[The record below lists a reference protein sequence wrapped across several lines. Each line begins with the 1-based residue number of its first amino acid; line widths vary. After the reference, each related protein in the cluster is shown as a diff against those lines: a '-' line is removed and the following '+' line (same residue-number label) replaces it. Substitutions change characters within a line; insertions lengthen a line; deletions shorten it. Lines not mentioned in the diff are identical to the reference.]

1 MDTILVLSKVP
12 GLKAVQFNLSHPGS
26 QLCHHLVS
34 SYSQSTRPVSSM
46 QSDLIEYLHLEMEPF
61 EELLIR
67 LDKVMRAELADISDI
82 VIQHRGQ
89 HPGPLQKQSHLPEA
103 LNDGKRIYQHG
114 TGALG

>member
-46 QSDLIEYLHLEMEPF
+46 QSDLIGDLHLEMEPF

-82 VIQHRGQ
+82 VIQHRG
-89 HPGPLQKQSHLPEA
+89 PGPLQKQSHLPKA
-103 LNDGKRIYQHG
+103 LNDGKHIYQHSTG
-114 TGALG
+114 TLG